1 MQGAIISLIVG
12 LLITVVIWS
21 IWVTAPICPR
31 CGAARSKRYPHQRK
45 DGGPD
50 RRYSNNPLTCMECG
64 HEGDAV
70 SRAAYKE
77 LRQSREITQRP
88 RPPIRS
94 VPESRPDGSALL
106 EGEGHNPAERSSR
119 LGQPRNSRR
128 WIPAGGTCDIAARHL
143 PNGLIYLIDGIRDQ
157 TPFNPATVI
166 TGLAIGNAGQAGEL
180 GYWPNYYFLTPDQR
194 AAYLDWLAGGRS
206 APDVD
211 LGYVFLLFYG
221 LEWRALVEGESRSEI
236 SKEIIRLYGI
246 YGHHRSFHGYALNLL
261 GALLLL
267 GGRANTL
274 DPVFKICSVH
284 AGKHGGL
291 PPLLLDG
298 LVWQHVGKML
308 PLHWVREITNT
319 SAAFKKGVAH
329 ERHPEQFDLIFS
341 RLFAERFPEGL
352 PIPGIPE
359 PTPVPYGWAL
369 RGSPRSDL
377 MVRTTG
383 LVIGPSGKKRDLA
396 IGPLWSGVQE
406 IWQQATKQALAE
418 QRSRRS
424 SSATTSRPED
434 DGLVP
439 MTMAPGA
446 GFSDS
451 RIGETLTTQATALPD
466 SIEVW
471 YADRADDAGIVRTT
485 LGDLYAQ
492 RLGPSPAMLTPTQQ
506 MNLALELDHLGL
518 AIEPDL
524 RPDCR
529 RSAQDEV
536 RFVFRFDSVKRPSA
550 RCQQL
555 RPLIEAAVVIA
566 SSDGKIDDT
575 ELEEIVGHLDQKDAL
590 SEQERRRLRLFAL
603 WLTETRQIDQGF
615 NRLRRAE
622 LPKKH
627 RQAIAALGIAVAL
640 RDGKITDA
648 ERKAVARLYRALDL
662 PEADLDALLLP
673 PTQAKA
679 GVTIDWNA
687 VAKLQAETHEVQGM
701 LAQVLTQNDEPS
713 EGQRSISDQPVP
725 PTDETASNQPRHT
738 TSGATAQTTALQES
752 SLYPGLDPR
761 AVQVLIALSG
771 RAEISAADLKL
782 LCAGSGLLPSAAI
795 DLINE
800 WSDSHLGDR
809 VIDGDGPFQI
819 ANHLFTPKE

>member
-1 MQGAIISLIVG
+1 MEGTIIVLIAG
-12 LLITVVIWS
+12 LLIAAVMWS
-21 IWVTAPICPR
+21 IWAAAPICPK

-64 HEGDAV
+64 HEGDAI
-70 SRAAYKE
+70 SRTAYKE
-77 LRQSREITQRP
+77 RQQAHEITQRS
-88 RPPIRS
+88 RPLIRS
-94 VPESRPDGSALL
+94 TPERRHDGSALL
-106 EGEGHNPAERSSR
+106 KGDEHNPVEQASGLNQS
-119 LGQPRNSRR
+119 RNSRR
-128 WIPAGGTCDIAARHL
+128 WLPSGTVWDFGARHI
-143 PNGLIYLIDGIRDQ
+143 PNGLVYLIDGKRDQ
-157 TPFNPATVI
+157 TPFNPATI
-166 TGLAIGNAGQAGEL
+166 IAGLPIGNAEQASEL
-180 GYWPNYYFLTPDQR
+180 GYWPTYFFLTPDQR
-194 AAYLDWLAGGRS
+194 AAYLDWLANGRK

-211 LGYVFLLFYG
+211 LGYVFLLLYG
-221 LEWRALVEGESRSEI
+221 LEWRALVDGESRSEI
-236 SKEIIRLYGI
+236 SKEILRLYGI

-274 DPVFKICSVH
+274 DPVFKVCSVH

-298 LVWQHVGKML
+298 LIWQHAGKTL
-308 PLHWVREITNT
+308 ALHWVREIMNT
-319 SAAFKKGVAH
+319 SAAFKKGVAQ
-329 ERHPEQFDLIFS
+329 ERHPERFDLIFF

-352 PIPGIPE
+352 PLPGISE

-377 MVRTTG
+377 TIRTTG

-451 RIGETLTTQATALPD
+451 RIGETLPTKATALPH

-471 YADRADDAGIVRTT
+471 YADRADEAGIVRTT

-492 RLGPSPAMLTPTQQ
+492 RRGPSPAILTPTQQ
-506 MNLALELDHLGL
+506 MNLALELDQLGL

-524 RPDCR
+524 YPNFR
-529 RSAQDEV
+529 RAAQDEV
-536 RFVFRFDSVKRPSA
+536 RFVFRLDAVKRPSA
-550 RCQQL
+550 RCQQM

-575 ELEEIVGHLDQKDAL
+575 ELEEIIGHLDQKDAL
-590 SEQERRRLRLFAL
+590 SEQERRRLRLFAS
-603 WLTETRQIDQGF
+603 WLTETRQIDHGF

-622 LPKKH
+622 LPKQH
-627 RQAIAALGIAVAL
+627 RQAIAALGIAVTL
-640 RDGKITDA
+640 RDGKVTDA
-648 ERKAVARLYRALDL
+648 ERKAIARLYRALDL
-662 PEADLDALLLP
+662 PEAELDALLLP
-673 PTQAKA
+673 PTQAKT

-701 LAQVLTQNDEPS
+701 LAQVLTQNDEQAEDQQSMSGGPVS
-713 EGQRSISDQPVP
+713 PTVDAAPDQPAK
-725 PTDETASNQPRHT
+725 TADSE
-738 TSGATAQTTALQES
+738 TAQTTGHHDSAV
-752 SLYPGLDPR
+752 YPGLDPR
-761 AVQVLIALSG
+761 AAQVLIALSG
-771 RAEISAADLKL
+771 HTEISAADLKL
-782 LCAGSGLLPSAAI
+782 LCAGSGLLPNAAI

-800 WSDSHLGDR
+800 WSDAQLGDR